1 MSAVPGRLCKALRM
15 VEPILYAPMAEG
27 QVTNS
32 GRLKVA
38 WVTFV
43 ADAVFS
49 LCNYWSSSLP
59 LEDMGC
65 PLPDTVCLFSLSSL

>member
-15 VEPILYAPMAEG
+15 VEPILYVSLAEG
-27 QVTNS
+27 QVTNP
-32 GRLKVA
+32 GRLIVA

-65 PLPDTVCLFSLSSL
+65 PLPDTVCPCSMPFH